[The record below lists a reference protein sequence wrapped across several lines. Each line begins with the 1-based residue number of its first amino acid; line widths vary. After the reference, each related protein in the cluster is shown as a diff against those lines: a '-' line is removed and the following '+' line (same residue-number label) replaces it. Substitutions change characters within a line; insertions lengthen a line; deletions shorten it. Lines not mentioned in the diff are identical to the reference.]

1 MKPIKLMLKLTVL
14 VFSLVALHA
23 TQTNEQ
29 PMTQT
34 TNFLCRQNAEFCST
48 NTSGG
53 HCGFRAGED
62 CNTCYGIDGSTLS
75 GGCPRPL

>member
-1 MKPIKLMLKLTVL
+1 M
-14 VFSLVALHA
+14 SRS
-23 TQTNEQ
+23 
-29 PMTQT
+29 

-48 NTSGG
+48 ETSGG

>member
-1 MKPIKLMLKLTVL
+1 MKPVKLVLKLTIL
-14 VFSLVALHA
+14 SLSLVALHA
-23 TQTNEQ
+23 TQTNAK
-29 PMTQT
+29 PLNRSS
-34 TNFLCRQNAEFCST
+34 NFLCRQNAEFCST
-48 NTSGG
+48 ETSGG